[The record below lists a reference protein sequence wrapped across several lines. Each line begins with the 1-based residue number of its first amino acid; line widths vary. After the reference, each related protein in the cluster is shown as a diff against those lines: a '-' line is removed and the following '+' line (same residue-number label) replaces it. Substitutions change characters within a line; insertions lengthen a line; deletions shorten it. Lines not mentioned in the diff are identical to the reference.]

1 MFEWV
6 LNTLLYLN
14 ILQQYDAEQL
24 LVISKIENWLR
35 KAKYWY
41 INLLM
46 VQLCVFQIKDKSL

>member
-24 LVISKIENWLR
+24 LVISKIENRLR
-35 KAKYWY
+35 KVKYWY

>member
-46 VQLCVFQIKDKSL
+46 VQLCVFQIKGKSL